1 LLRARVMP
9 CLLLKDWALVKT
21 VRFKETSYIGD
32 PVNAIR
38 IYNEKEVDELILLD
52 IMATREGRPP
62 LFELLRDVASEC
74 FMPLCYGGGVRSL
87 EDLKRLFGIG
97 IEKVSVNSFA
107 EESPG
112 FIREASAAF
121 GSQSIV
127 VSIDVQKTFLG
138 RYAVCSRGGQKM
150 TKADPVDFAR
160 KMEAAG
166 AGELLVTSID
176 RDGTWEGYDL
186 DLLKR
191 ITSAVTIPVIACGGA
206 GRVSHFG
213 EAVAR
218 GGASAVA
225 AGSMVVYQKKGMGVL
240 INFPTREELEKEL
253 N

>member
-1 LLRARVMP
+1 MMP

-21 VRFKETSYIGD
+21 VHFKEPSYIGD

-52 IMATREGRPP
+52 IMATREERPP
-62 LFELLRDVASEC
+62 LFELLRDVAGEC
-74 FMPLCYGGGVRSL
+74 FMPLCYGGGIRSL
-87 EDLKRLFGIG
+87 EDIKSIFGIG
-97 IEKVSVNSFA
+97 IEKVAINSFA

-112 FIREASAAF
+112 FIQEASTAF

-127 VSIDVQKTFLG
+127 VSIDIQKTFLG
-138 RYAVCSRGGQKM
+138 RYAVCTRGGQKM

-176 RDGTWEGYDL
+176 RDGTWQGYDI

-206 GRVSHFG
+206 GRVSDFG
-213 EAVAR
+213 EAVRR

-253 N
+253 E